1 MASHFLIERKTREI
15 GFCQVKKQGERAT
28 SDTSESSTASE
39 HSIRRST
46 RIKCIT
52 VFNKRTKGHGLVKSK
67 SADASKPSTLSVNDS
82 DTSENSNSGMT
93 EAEKMAGDS
102 SSFATPSSGYDSDHK
117 AQNFLFLKQS
127 IGKLF
132 YNNLFDLFCVYKCVV
147 CFCFV

>member
-1 MASHFLIERKTREI
+1 MLSTSLLIEKETREI
-15 GFCQVKKQGERAT
+15 VFCQGKKQGERAT
-28 SDTSESSTASE
+28 SDTSESSTTSE

-67 SADASKPSTLSVNDS
+67 SADALKPSTPSVNDS

-117 AQNFLFLKQS
+117 VQNSLYFQQ
-127 IGKLF
+127 
-132 YNNLFDLFCVYKCVV
+132 
-147 CFCFV
+147 